1 MADEK
6 TTALMQK
13 AYARWAPIYDIVYD
27 KLTEAAAKTAVR
39 AAVAAGSVILEAGVG
54 TGLALEYYPKN
65 IELHGVDLSAD
76 MLERARDKVKKKNL
90 SHVKSLKQM
99 DVCSLNFADQTFDAV
114 CAQFIITLVPQPER
128 ALSEFLRVL
137 KPGGQIILIN
147 HFGAPEG
154 PVAKM
159 EEIIAPLVNKIGWS
173 SSFKSSRV
181 ENWAKSTKQAEIVE
195 FRPVFPSGF
204 FKLMCLRK
212 LAAEQI
218 GEENPAY
225 NQSIASA

>member
-1 MADEK
+1 MVDEK

-27 KLTEAAAKTAVR
+27 KLTEAAARAAVR
-39 AAVAAGSVILEAGVG
+39 AAVSAGSVILEAGVG

-65 IELHGVDLSAD
+65 IELHGVDLSAE
-76 MLERARDKVKKKNL
+76 MLKRAEEKAKKKRL
-90 SHVKSLKQM
+90 THVKSLRQM
-99 DVCSLNFADQTFDAV
+99 DVCLLDFPDESFDAV

-128 ALSEFLRVL
+128 ALNEFARVL

-154 PVAKM
+154 PIAKV
-159 EEIIAPLVNKIGWS
+159 EEIIAPLVSKIGWS
-173 SSFKSSRV
+173 SSFKTSRV
-181 ENWAKSTKQAEIVE
+181 SNWARSTGMFEVVTL
-195 FRPVFPSGF
+195 RPVFPNGF

-212 LAAEQI
+212 SEDARILEC
-218 GEENPAY
+218 ENSVA
-225 NQSIASA
+225 IA